1 MIVTVLTNN
10 RGIRLFQTELP
21 ALPVLLGRTAIGTVF
36 PGTTKLDWF
45 FPKNAI
51 PYISQ

>member
-10 RGIRLFQTELP
+10 GGIRLFQTELR

-36 PGTTKLDWF
+36 PGTTKF